1 MHWCDSNTF
10 TLKKCWKYNFKRETF
25 AILVR
30 KNYYIGYCFQGCQ
43 LWLVTLVLN
52 SKNMSISNIN
62 LLFYLKSG
70 QHCNSVSHFLTWCIC
85 YLGNQ
90 NWLNAT
96 GLIIHLRLWL
106 IMLVSLSA
114 LLLNT
119 RSNYLVASTWKNH
132 KKCGGGHLRYHW
144 WYQLYVKT
152 FM

>member
-1 MHWCDSNTF
+1 MKQSYANFHSVLPTLTF
-10 TLKKCWKYNFKRETF
+10 QFIRKKLLAFLKVWKFFSYSGLLLPRYYSSFPPFHT
-25 AILVR
+25 R
-30 KNYYIGYCFQGCQ
+30 KVSIF
-43 LWLVTLVLN
+43 VKN
-52 SKNMSISNIN
+52 SW
-62 LLFYLKSG
+62 
-70 QHCNSVSHFLTWCIC
+70 QHCNSVSHFVTWCIC